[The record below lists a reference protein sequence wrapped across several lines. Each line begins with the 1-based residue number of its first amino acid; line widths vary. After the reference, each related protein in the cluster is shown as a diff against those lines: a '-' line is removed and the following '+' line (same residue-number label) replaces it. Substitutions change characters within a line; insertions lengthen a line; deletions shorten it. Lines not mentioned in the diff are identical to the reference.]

1 MTEKPGEP
9 VLQLIE
15 EEAADWFGRRHF
27 WAWSDADEVKLNA
40 WLAESP
46 AHEIAYWRL
55 EAGWTRGERMA
66 ALRPLVPEKAVL
78 GKGRGAMAVAARV
91 AASLLIIGVVGIGV
105 RAYMSWSQEE
115 IYRTSLGEHRVVLLG
130 DGSTIELNTSSV
142 LRVTQNAGQRVAILE
157 KGEAFFEV
165 KHDVVHP
172 FIVIAAGHRVTDLGT
187 KFLLRLDNGRLTM
200 ALTEGRARLETE
212 NSHLRQSVL
221 LTPGDTAIAT
231 SASLSMLKRPA
242 QNLSAVL
249 SWRRGLLIFD
259 RTTVADAAA
268 EFNRY
273 NSEKL
278 VVADAVA
285 GQQTI
290 TGTFQTGN
298 TSDFT
303 SLARDVLGLHVQRL
317 GSEIVISR

>member
-1 MTEKPGEP
+1 
-9 VLQLIE
+9 
-15 EEAADWFGRRHF
+15 
-27 WAWSDADEVKLNA
+27 
-40 WLAESP
+40 
-46 AHEIAYWRL
+46 
-55 EAGWTRGERMA
+55 
-66 ALRPLVPEKAVL
+66 VL